1 MAPLLNGIA
10 AGILLSAAVVSGQ
23 GNSRLGAS
31 PSYQGFNNICPE
43 RCIVTGPNPSNWSTY
58 HHMKQLDRCDLPVF
72 YGFNLYD
79 DVDDTDS
86 YHRILACTAYGHDWR
101 ENSQARLKL
110 SRPVE
115 EYKVN
120 YEIGWS
126 SYSEGTESEYRSLIR
141 QMRDYIARGHI
152 DPSKTA
158 MLYSRIGATSAGIY
172 IGNSLQSKDIS
183 DVALE
188 SLIDD
193 SHDFDGRRDSLAMQ
207 LCGPHYDSQHVFG
220 FLALRNGTFRA
231 IQSAFES
238 WSNAECLDFE
248 QTTNFT
254 ASTHFTSPML
264 SSIKPGNTTTS
275 SMKASGSTLTA
286 KSSMQQKRNQ
296 LFSRAECKTEKV
308 QDGDSCA
315 AIASRCGIS
324 GADFTKYNS
333 AKGFC
338 SKLKPG
344 QHVCCSSG
352 TLPDFSPK
360 PHKDGSCATTTV
372 GDGESCSTIAAANGI
387 TEKDI
392 DGFNKKTWGWT
403 GCKNIFKN
411 SVICVSKG
419 SPPMPAEV
427 SDAQCGPQVRGTKPP
442 KDMSTLADLNPCP
455 LNACCNTF
463 GHVCSPYASR
473 HCSELT
479 DTAYSAEPQQ
489 NFVPILTRAP
499 PVLLKPAPTVA
510 SHTAV

>member
-1 MAPLLNGIA
+1 
-10 AGILLSAAVVSGQ
+10 
-23 GNSRLGAS
+23 
-31 PSYQGFNNICPE
+31 
-43 RCIVTGPNPSNWSTY
+43 
-58 HHMKQLDRCDLPVF
+58 MKQLERCDLPLF

-86 YHRILACTAYGHDWR
+86 HHRILACTAYGNDWR
-101 ENSQARLKL
+101 ENSQAHLQL
-110 SRPVE
+110 ARPVKE
-115 EYKVN
+115 HKIN

-141 QMRDYIARGHI
+141 QMRDYIARGHLS
-152 DPSKTA
+152 PSKTA
-158 MLYSRIGATSAGIY
+158 MLYSRFGDTSAGIY
-172 IGNSLQSKDIS
+172 IGNSLKSKDIS

-220 FLALRNGTFRA
+220 FLALSNGTFRA

-248 QTTNFT
+248 HVTNFT
-254 ASTHFTSPML
+254 ASVHFTSPML
-264 SSIKPGNTTTS
+264 SSIKRGNSTTS
-275 SMKASGSTLTA
+275 RMKGSGSPLPA
-286 KSSMQQKRNQ
+286 MSSTQQERN
-296 LFSRAECKTEKV
+296 LLSSRAECRTEKV

-338 SKLKPG
+338 STLKPG

-360 PHKDGSCATTTV
+360 PNKDGSCATTTV
-372 GDGESCSTIAAANGI
+372 GDGESCSTIGAANGL

-392 DGFNKKTWGWT
+392 DDFNQKTWGWT
-403 GCKNIFKN
+403 GCKNIFKD

-427 SDAQCGPQVRGTKPP
+427 SDAQCGPQVPGTKPP
-442 KDMSTLADLNPCP
+442 KDMSKLADLNPCP
-455 LNACCNTF
+455 LNACCNIF
-463 GHVCSPYASR
+463 GHV
-473 HCSELT
+473 
-479 DTAYSAEPQQ
+479 
-489 NFVPILTRAP
+489 
-499 PVLLKPAPTVA
+499 
-510 SHTAV
+510 